1 MAHGRPHVEKR
12 VWRVAGWKLNQSNKF
27 VLVTLNFSF
36 SGYTKHMY
44 RREAKGGGAK
54 HRTVEGSAPLSPLD
68 APT

>member
-1 MAHGRPHVEKR
+1 MVPAIPHFPQE
-12 VWRVAGWKLNQSNKF
+12 WRMAGWKLNRSKNLG
-27 VLVTLNFSF
+27 LVTLNFSLA
-36 SGYTKHMY
+36 GYTKPMY